1 MLVTTSQVVAFV
13 FARGGS
19 KGLPGKNILPIAGI
33 PLLGHSIRSA
43 QSVPQVSQVFV
54 STDSEEI
61 ALVAEEFNATVI
73 QRPPELAT
81 DQASEWL
88 AWQHAIR
95 HVNSN
100 YGTFDCFLSLP
111 ATAPLR
117 SSQDIQL
124 CLDGLKPGVDAVLTM
139 TPSNRSPWFNMVC
152 SGDDGFLRLVN
163 CEGGHQVVRR
173 QDAPQC
179 FDLTTVAYA
188 IRPDFIL
195 SSNSFWDGSVLGV
208 EIPPER
214 SIDIDTPL
222 DFAVARFLMEE
233 WLPAQG

>member
-1 MLVTTSQVVAFV
+1 MLATNSSVVAFI

-19 KGLPGKNILPIAGI
+19 KGLPRKNILPIAGI
-33 PLLGHSIRSA
+33 PLLGHSIKSA

-61 ALVAEEFNATVI
+61 ALIAEQFNATVI
-73 QRPPELAT
+73 TRPPELAT

-95 HVNSN
+95 HVNAN

-117 SSQDIQL
+117 SSKDIQL
-124 CLDGLKPGVDAVLTM
+124 CLDGLKPGVDVVLTM
-139 TPSNRSPWFNMVC
+139 TPSNRSPWFNMV
-152 SGDDGFLRLVN
+152 SSDDDGYLNLVN
-163 CEGGHQVVRR
+163 SGEAHQVKRR

-188 IRPDFIL
+188 VRPDFIL
-195 SSNSFWDGSVLGV
+195 SSNSFWDGAVVGV

-214 SIDIDTPL
+214 AIDIDTPL
-222 DFAVARFLMEE
+222 DFAIARFLMEE
-233 WLPAQG
+233 WLPAQD